1 VSESVSST
9 PLHQDI
15 APTADVPADRPSP
28 LAALLYLYRRSFA
41 NRLRSQVRRVRNPRY
56 VFAVLMGVLYIWWA
70 LFRNSQLGGGPL
82 AAAGRTDVF
91 VPIVAALLVVAA
103 ARWWVFGSDRSALA
117 FAPAEVQFLFPAPV
131 SRRALVHAKLLRN
144 QFAIL
149 LNSLIWTVLL
159 RGDGGSAAGWRRGI
173 ALWLL
178 FSTLSLHRLGAS
190 IVRANAIDNE
200 GAGRRRSAVPVGVF
214 ALIIA
219 AISFGILTRVDA
231 LRAASLRG
239 VRALATTLIDALNQ
253 PVPSAALWPARALLE
268 PVFAQGAP
276 AWLSVV
282 PFAAGLLLLHYL
294 WVVRLDSAFE
304 EAALEATQHRA
315 ERLQRFRTSQLG
327 QTRSRKGKLARV
339 PGLALAGRPAV
350 AIVWKNVA
358 AAIRGGSWRTQLVSF
373 TLGLAFFA
381 AISRSATAGASDIFI
396 GVAFGWAAMLLFVG
410 PLWMRFDLRL
420 DLQRLEVLK
429 TMPLSGR
436 AIVAAEIGGVTILH
450 TLTIWSLMTVPLVML
465 LQDPELVIQTGATVP
480 LFLAVVIAI
489 PVFNALMF
497 TVQNGTALLFPA
509 WVRLGTEARGFETMG
524 QNLLTTGATTLMVAI
539 ALVFPVGVG
548 LLTGWLTRGL
558 GDWSYLLA
566 AALGALVVLAELW
579 PVVGWLGGVFER
591 TDVSD
596 VAQSG

>member
-1 VSESVSST
+1 M
-9 PLHQDI
+9 
-15 APTADVPADRPSP
+15 PSP
-28 LAALLYLYRRSFA
+28 LAALLFLYRRSTA
-41 NRLRSQVRRVRNPRY
+41 NRLRAQVKRIRNPRY

-70 LFRNSQLGGGPL
+70 LFRNTRLGGGPL
-82 AAAGRTDVF
+82 AAVGRTDAF
-91 VPIVAALLVVAA
+91 VPLVAALLLVAV

-159 RGDGGSAAGWRRGI
+159 RGEGGSAVGWRRGI

-190 IVRANAIDNE
+190 IVRANAVDNA
-200 GAGRRRSAVPVGVF
+200 GAGRRRSSVPVAIF
-214 ALIIA
+214 AALLA
-219 AISFGILTRVDA
+219 AVSYGILARMDA
-231 LRAASLRG
+231 LKLASLQG
-239 VRALATTLIDALNQ
+239 VRALALAIIDALRE
-253 PVPSAALWPARALLE
+253 PVPAFALWPARSLIE
-268 PVFAQGAP
+268 PVFTTGASP
-276 AWLSVV
+276 WMGAI
-282 PFAAGLLLLHYL
+282 PFSFGLLLLHYL

-339 PGLALAGRPAV
+339 PALALTGRPEI

-373 TLGLAFFA
+373 TIGLAFFA
-381 AISRSATAGASDIFI
+381 AISRSASAGASDIFI
-396 GVAFGWAAMLLFVG
+396 GVAFGWGAMLLFVG

-420 DLQRLEVLK
+420 DLQRLAVLK

-436 AIVAAEIGGVTILH
+436 SIVAAEISGVTILH
-450 TLTIWSLMTVPLVML
+450 TITIWSLMTVPLVML
-465 LQDPELVIQTGATVP
+465 LQDPELVVQSGASIP
-480 LFLAVVIAI
+480 LFLAVAIAI
-489 PVFNALMF
+489 PVFNGLMF

-524 QNLLTTGATTLMVAI
+524 QNLLTTGATTLVVAV
-539 ALVFPVGVG
+539 ALVFPVGIG
-548 LLTGWLTRGL
+548 LLTVWLTRGL

-566 AALGALVVLAELW
+566 SMLGALVVLLELW
-579 PVVGWLGGVFER
+579 PVVSWLGTVFEN
-591 TDVSD
+591 TDVTE
-596 VAQSG
+596 VAQGG